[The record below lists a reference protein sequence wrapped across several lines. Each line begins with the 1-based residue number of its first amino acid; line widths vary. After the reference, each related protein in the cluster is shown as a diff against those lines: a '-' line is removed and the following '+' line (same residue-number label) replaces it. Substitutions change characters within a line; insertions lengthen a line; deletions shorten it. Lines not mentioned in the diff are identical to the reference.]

1 MPHVGKKKNGDIRI
15 LTVGVCVLSLLMGS
29 VRVASAVADPH
40 ELFPTGAKVESDNK
54 EQWLSVG
61 MGVRTSFSSQQN
73 GSANGHNYSNAFGV
87 QNARLYVNGALNRYL
102 KFEFNTDCF
111 DCPSGQNGF
120 GAGNGF
126 FGGNSTMGVLDL
138 IGKVEYS
145 QYVNFWFGRLL
156 VPGER
161 GELNGPFFH
170 ATYDGFRTPFN
181 SADFS
186 GNIGNGG
193 AGLYGR
199 DDGAV
204 FWGELN
210 TGAIKQIQYSLGA
223 FKGLRSSGSG
233 CGGGGLPCGPNQA
246 NNLLYAGRLTLNF
259 LSPEKNPG
267 YYTAGTYY
275 GKAGDI
281 LALAGGFNFQA
292 KGAGSFQHPSD
303 LTIFTSDLLF
313 EKVLPNAGVFTFN
326 AEFKR
331 YWADYNSLAFTD
343 PSVPGGVNAAG
354 NNFGIFR
361 GTSVTAYALYLFPDQ
376 FGWGKLQPY
385 GRYTYIDP
393 QGSLVRKEYE
403 LGLNYVLKGFNSRVS
418 AFWQYGDINTKS
430 LTNYAP
436 SAAGEM
442 VHRFVL
448 AYQFQY

>member
-1 MPHVGKKKNGDIRI
+1 MNSTNGVRRNHHSLLILFLLSFQLASCLSVGGI
-15 LTVGVCVLSLLMGS
+15 LSLANAETDS
-29 VRVASAVADPH
+29 HV
-40 ELFPTGAKVESDNK
+40 LFPTGAKIDSETK

-61 MGVRTSFSSQQN
+61 LGVRTSFSSQQN
-73 GSANGHNYSNAFGV
+73 GSANGHNYSNAFGI
-87 QNARLYVNGALNRYL
+87 QNARLYVNGAFNRYL

-111 DCPSGQNGF
+111 NCPSGQT
-120 GAGNGF
+120 GAGGGSGF
-126 FGGNSTMGVLDL
+126 FGGNSTIGVLDL
-138 IGKVEYS
+138 IGKVEYN
-145 QYVNFWFGRLL
+145 QYVNLWFGRLL

-204 FWGELN
+204 FWGEFN
-210 TGAIKQIQYSLGA
+210 TSAIKQIQYSLGA
-223 FKGLRSSGSG
+223 FRGLRSNGSG
-233 CGGGGLPCGPNQA
+233 CVAGPCGPNQA
-246 NNLLYAGRLTLNF
+246 NNLLYAGRLTFNF
-259 LSPEKNPG
+259 LNPEKNPG

-331 YWADYNSLAFTD
+331 YWADYASAAFTD
-343 PSVPGGVNAAG
+343 PNPTV
-354 NNFGIFR
+354 NNFAMFR
-361 GTSVTAYALYLFPDQ
+361 GTSVTAYALYLLPDQ
-376 FGWGKLQPY
+376 IGWGKLQPY

-403 LGLNYVLKGFNSRVS
+403 LGLNYVIKGFNSRVS

-430 LTNYAP
+430 LTNYAS
-436 SAAGEM
+436 SATGEM
-442 VHRFVL
+442 VHRFVM

>member
-1 MPHVGKKKNGDIRI
+1 MPKIREKSGRVRI
-15 LTVGVCVLSLLMGS
+15 QALGACVLSILMGS
-29 VRVASAVADPH
+29 VKIASAVADPH
-40 ELFPTGAKVESDNK
+40 ELFPTGAKVESENK

-73 GSANGHNYSNAFGV
+73 GSANGQNYSNAFGI

-111 DCPSGQNGF
+111 NCPSGQNGS
-120 GAGNGF
+120 GGGNGF

-210 TGAIKQIQYSLGA
+210 TSTIKQIQYSLGA
-223 FKGLRSSGSG
+223 FKGLRSAGSG
-233 CGGGGLPCGPNQA
+233 CGGPCGPNQA

-259 LSPEKNPG
+259 LNPEKNPG

-326 AEFKR
+326 AELKR

-343 PSVPGGVNAAG
+343 PAASAG
-354 NNFGIFR
+354 NNFGMFR
-361 GTSVTAYALYLFPDQ
+361 GTSLTAYALYLFPDQ
-376 FGWGKLQPY
+376 VGWGKFQPY

-403 LGLNYVLKGFNSRVS
+403 LGLNYLIKGFNSRVS
-418 AFWQYGDINTKS
+418 AFWQYGDINTKT
-430 LTNYAP
+430 LTNYAS